1 MFTIAL
7 FSGLLPVYNGRRY
20 ALMKLLGGITFL
32 LGCEYGDRSYQ
43 CRNIQPF
50 DCYVERNRQICCE
63 RCEEL
68 RQQMQANGKN
78 LSHLTHL
85 TFPGN
90 TLVNVYVD
98 LLVFTHIAGTS

>member
-1 MFTIAL
+1 MHKFTIAL
-7 FSGLLPVYNGRRY
+7 FSGLIPVYNGRRY
-20 ALMKLLGGITFL
+20 TLMKLLGGITFL
-32 LGCEYGDRSYQ
+32 LGCEYGDRFYQ

-78 LSHLTHL
+78 LSHLHTGKCIRR
-85 TFPGN
+85 FGGI
-90 TLVNVYVD
+90 YAYCWYFID
-98 LLVFTHIAGTS
+98 RKW